1 MITLT
6 WTDKHGAGRMR
17 HFQTSTE
24 AAAYMSKL
32 RCEATAR
39 CGERIVG
46 QINRI
51 DKGDSSDGRHK
62 WAWHIESG
70 IGEAARDRRQPC

>member
-17 HFQTSTE
+17 RFQTSTE
-24 AAAYMSKL
+24 AATYMSKL
-32 RCEATAR
+32 RCEAVAR
-39 CGERIVG
+39 LGDRIVG
-46 QINRI
+46 QVSRI
-51 DKGDSSDGRHK
+51 DKADSDDRRTR

-70 IGEAARDRRQPC
+70 IGEATRDRRQP